1 MGATRIGGL
10 GTAGRLRAASATRPA
25 GATPARWFASG
36 AETTAFAGFVVGRLS
51 VAGPLLRETAA
62 PAAER
67 RAENFLLFLLC
78 AADTRYRC
86 DGDELRAAAGDI
98 LCFDLAQADEIEFEP
113 AAVTALAILRS
124 LVRLAPT
131 ALDACHNTLID
142 GTAPLGQLFAGQL
155 ALLAGSGPTL
165 SIADGDALSETIGT
179 LAATLL
185 AASRPLA
192 SAQVLDLP
200 VAAILAFIERN
211 LARTDLSPT
220 LICRQF
226 GLSRSALYR
235 LFEPIG
241 GIAACIRN
249 RRLECARRHLMA
261 AGEGRGSVARLA
273 LSVGFPSDS
282 AFARAFR
289 TRYGVV
295 PSEALSRGVA
305 CRDFVNTGRW
315 RRNWLENS
323 ATNDG
328 GLTPRPDPG
337 AA

>member
-1 MGATRIGGL
+1 MTGRMR
-10 GTAGRLRAASATRPA
+10 TASMARSA
-25 GATPARWFASG
+25 GAAPARWFASG
-36 AETTAFAGFVVGRLS
+36 TETTAFAGFVVGRMT
-51 VAGPLLRETAA
+51 VEGPLLRETPA
-62 PAAER
+62 PKGER

-86 DGDELRAAAGDI
+86 DGDDLRAAAGDI
-98 LCFDLAQADEIEFEP
+98 LCFDLAQAGTSSSSP
-113 AAVTALAILRS
+113 PPSRRSPSLRS

-142 GTAPLGQLFAGQL
+142 GSAPLGQLFAGQL

-165 SIADGDALSETIGT
+165 SMADGDALSETIGT

-249 RRLECARRHLMA
+249 RRLEMRAAPSDGGRRGARQRRAAGPVGGLSQRFRVRPRLPDALRRRAERGAVARRRLPRLRQHRPLA
-261 AGEGRGSVARLA
+261 AQLA
-273 LSVGFPSDS
+273 
-282 AFARAFR
+282 
-289 TRYGVV
+289 
-295 PSEALSRGVA
+295 
-305 CRDFVNTGRW
+305 
-315 RRNWLENS
+315 
-323 ATNDG
+323 
-328 GLTPRPDPG
+328 
-337 AA
+337 